1 MFIRAQPS
9 KRKNAE
15 AGTSYSLLQSQRK
28 KGVSKHKTLLNLGPD
43 FSIPKDE
50 WKDLIRQVT
59 ARLKEDPLPPLEGKS
74 KAFREAVDDI
84 TKRLLDQGFDIF
96 AKRAPESIKVFP
108 DQIEHTDSRTVAGE
122 RLIME
127 AMNELKLPR
136 IFRDLGVREEEN
148 KLALALVVGRMLAP
162 GSELAAHKWMAE
174 YSSIL
179 DILECTL
186 PHHNTLYNVS
196 GLFHEFKE
204 EIIDA
209 LYQNTRNALNFDETI
224 IFYDLTNT
232 FYHGEEKGELLRRG
246 YSKQKRNDC
255 PLVSLALTLCA
266 SGFPR
271 NVQIL
276 PGSAGEPAT
285 LKTAIET
292 LKGDTSTVIMDAG
305 IATKENR
312 ACLREKGLDYVC
324 VEHTKTPPVLT
335 WDPDQEFSTAG
346 KKKIR
351 AWRLPDEKTKEDA
364 DSEGPKEQRVYVHS
378 EARQFTGESI
388 FRTNCEKFEAEI
400 KKVIKGLSTPVC
412 LEDHEK
418 ILAKVGRLMEKF
430 KVGHLYDIQTT
441 TRPGSRKGQ
450 LYTATLTFIRKE
462 AHEQTWLASGGYVLR
477 TSHADWPVKEVA
489 KLYWRLT
496 EIERV
501 FRIMKSDL
509 GLRPVFHSREDRT
522 IAHLMITIIAYHVS
536 HLVRTKLKR
545 ADMHHSWD
553 TIRKNLN
560 KVKRI
565 TTELPMSQTRV
576 LELKLDQNLPPLLQ
590 EIFHILRYEYDP
602 GAIQTKQERTRQKKV
617 PQKPP
622 DS

>member
-9 KRKNAE
+9 KRKNAK
-15 AGTSYSLLQSQRK
+15 AGTSYSLLQSQRV
-28 KGVSKHKTLLNLGPD
+28 KGISTHKTLLNLGQD
-43 FSIPKDE
+43 FSIPKNE
-50 WKDLIRQVT
+50 WKDLIRHVT
-59 ARLKEDPLPPLEGKS
+59 ARLKEDPLLPLEDKS
-74 KAFREAVDDI
+74 EAFKEAVDDI

-122 RLIME
+122 RLILE
-127 AMNELKLPR
+127 AMNELKLPQ
-136 IFRDLGVREEEN
+136 IFQDLGVREEEN

-162 GSELAAHKWMAE
+162 GSELATHKWMAE

-179 DILECTL
+179 EILNRSL
-186 PHHNTLYNVS
+186 PHHNTLYS
-196 GLFHEFKE
+196 ATDLFHKFKE

-276 PGSAGEPAT
+276 PGNAGEPAT

-292 LKGDTSTVIMDAG
+292 LKGDTPTVIMDAG

-312 ACLREKGLDYVC
+312 AYLREKGLDYIC
-324 VEHTKTPPVLT
+324 VERTKTPPVPT
-335 WDPDQEFSTAG
+335 WDPDQEFTTAG

-351 AWRLPDEKTKEDA
+351 AWRLPDKKTKEDT
-364 DSEGPKEQRVYVHS
+364 DSEEPREQRVYVHS
-378 EARQFTGESI
+378 EAKQFTGESI
-388 FRTNCEKFEAEI
+388 LRTNCEKFEAELKKMI
-400 KKVIKGLSTPVC
+400 KELSKAGC
-412 LEDHEK
+412 LKDHEK
-418 ILAKVGRLMEKF
+418 ILAKVGRLKEKF
-430 KVGHLYDIQTT
+430 KVGHLYEIQTT
-441 TRPGSRKGQ
+441 TRPGPRKGQ
-450 LYTATLTFIRKE
+450 LYAATLTFTKKE
-462 AHEQTWLASGGYVLR
+462 AHEEAWLASGGYVLR
-477 TSHADWPVKEVA
+477 TSHADWPVKKVA
-489 KLYWRLT
+489 QLYWRLT
-496 EIERV
+496 EIESV

-509 GLRPVFHSREDRT
+509 GLGPVFHSREDRI
-522 IAHLMITIIAYHVS
+522 IAHLMITVVAYHVS
-536 HLVRTKLKR
+536 HLVRTKLKL
-545 ADMHHSWD
+545 AGMHHSWD
-553 TIRKNLN
+553 TIRKDLN

-565 TTELPMSQTRV
+565 TTELPMSPTRV

-590 EIFHILRYEYDP
+590 KIFQAIGCKYDP
-602 GAIQTKQERTRQKKV
+602 RATQTKQEHTRQKKV

>member
-1 MFIRAQPS
+1 MFIRANPY
-9 KRKNAE
+9 KLKN
-15 AGTSYSLLQSQRK
+15 GDIGHSHYLLQSQCVQ
-28 KGVSKHKTLLNLGPD
+28 GVSKHNKLLNLTKD
-43 FSIPKDE
+43 FSIPRDE
-50 WKDLIRQVT
+50 WKDLIRHVT
-59 ARLKEDPLPPLEGKS
+59 ARLKEDPLLPLDDKS
-74 KAFREAVDDI
+74 EAFKEAVDDI

-122 RLIME
+122 RLIVE
-127 AMNELKLPR
+127 AMNELKLPQ

-148 KLALALVVGRMLAP
+148 KLLLALIVGRMLAP
-162 GSELAAHKWMAE
+162 GSELATHKWMAE

-179 DILECTL
+179 DILGRSL
-186 PHHNTLYNVS
+186 PHHNTLYNAS
-196 GLFHEFKE
+196 GVFHEFKE
-204 EIIDA
+204 EMMDA

-276 PGSAGEPAT
+276 PGNAGEPAT
-285 LKTAIET
+285 LKTAIEK
-292 LKGDTSTVIMDAG
+292 LKGDTPTVIMDAG

-312 ACLREKGLDYVC
+312 AYLREKGLDYVC
-324 VEHTKTPPVLT
+324 VERSKTPPVPT
-335 WDPDQEFSTAG
+335 WDPDQEFTTAG

-351 AWRLPDEKTKEDA
+351 AWRLPDEKTKEDT
-364 DSEGPKEQRVYVHS
+364 DSEEPKEQRVYVHS
-378 EARQFTGESI
+378 EAKQFTGESI
-388 FRTNCEKFEAEI
+388 LRTNCEKFEAEL
-400 KKVIKGLSTPVC
+400 KKIIKGLSKSGC
-412 LEDHEK
+412 LKDHEK
-418 ILAKVGRLMEKF
+418 ILAKVGRLKEKF
-430 KVGHLYDIQTT
+430 KVGHLYEIQTT
-441 TRPGSRKGQ
+441 TRPGHRKGQ
-450 LYTATLTFIRKE
+450 LYAATLTFTKKE
-462 AHEQTWLASGGYVLR
+462 AHEQAWLASGGYVLR
-477 TSHADWPVKEVA
+477 TSHANWPVKEVA
-489 KLYWRLT
+489 QLYWRLT

-509 GLRPVFHSREDRT
+509 GLRPVFHSREDRI
-522 IAHLMITIIAYHVS
+522 IAHLMITVVAYHVS

-545 ADMHHSWD
+545 AGMHHSWD
-553 TIRKNLN
+553 TIRKDLN

-590 EIFHILRYEYDP
+590 EIFRIMGYEYDP
-602 GAIQTKQERTRQKKV
+602 RATQTKQERIRQKKV